1 MNKKLLLLLM
11 VLISSTG
18 QLLAQSWDSTAKIT
32 QVVVWNSDST
42 YTVYK
47 CTDHPS
53 VAVNETNLVITVNG
67 TDVLFPANE
76 VRKFTFDDEQLTVI
90 EDVTTQG
97 TYEITQDAIN
107 VDNLKDGTIL
117 TIYDTNGRLIAQNKS
132 ANGTVS
138 VNISNLPNGVYVVKA
153 GNTNFKFLKR

>member
-11 VLISSTG
+11 VLIGSTG
-18 QLLAQSWDSTAKIT
+18 RLLAQSWDSTAKIT
-32 QVVVWNSDST
+32 QVLVWNSDST

-76 VRKFTFDDEQLTVI
+76 VRKFTFAEDGQTAI

-97 TYEITQDAIN
+97 TYEITQDAIT
-107 VDNLKDGTIL
+107 VDNLKDGIVM
-117 TIYDTNGRLIAQNKS
+117 TIYDTNGRLIAQSKS

-138 VNISNLPNGVYVVKA
+138 VNISNLPNGVYIVKA